1 MYKIFI
7 KRKSSLD
14 KDAYRARMP
23 VFDMGNGAVMRLFPG
38 RSEVITALQYEAIK
52 QQIAALADRVSVQS
66 LCPEP
71 LTLPEV
77 IEMPT
82 PVAQPAVIE
91 REVEKVSI
99 EDNDML
105 AVPPSEEAPSADEP
119 DAVDDGEGE
128 GEAAEAES
136 DVDGDSPAPAQKR
149 RGRRSRGART

>member
-105 AVPPSEEAPSADEP
+105 AVPPSEEAPGADES